1 MTRATERF
9 DIGLQKVLLIMVI
22 VMLLLSCGAWG
33 INGTQS
39 SSSAIRGGSNGSYS
53 NNVVLNVYI
62 NDAGRALVTGYVD
75 SIDGLSFL
83 KASQYQY
90 DKDTKQLYALTNS
103 LTYKSGD
110 DWEARMQ
117 SQGDYGE
124 YHSIFYMPASVVI
137 SKINSTPG
145 LEYLV
150 SASNESFVVDLHGYD
165 IKNPDV
171 TIDYQVPLSG
181 GASASGNQSNSYLL
195 PALAILGFGIVSAS
209 AVLWV
214 RHGRKPATAEAALL
228 TLDSGSQLQEHAVD
242 DPSGKSS
249 GSNKPEIPDIPAP
262 GEFTPAEGCA
272 PVEGC
277 APAEGSCTA
286 QAAEIEPKPEESPS
300 LKSPSPESPSPD
312 PSLESTSSEPEDQF
326 EAGDSGAE
334 ACLPLSTSANSIIEI
349 TSEMAAVMETLT
361 ARERAV
367 MTALIGHS
375 GKMTQA
381 DIRYETR
388 IPKSS
393 LTGIILSLERRKLI
407 IKKEWGRT
415 NIIELSDW
423 FLSKRERS

>member
-22 VMLLLSCGAWG
+22 IMLLLSGGAWG

-39 SSSAIRGGSNGSYS
+39 SSSAIRGSSNGSYS
-53 NNVVLNVYI
+53 NNMVLNVYI

-181 GASASGNQSNSYLL
+181 GAAASGNQSSSYLL
-195 PALAILGFGIVSAS
+195 PVLAILGFGIASAS

-228 TLDSGSQLQEHAVD
+228 NIDAGSQVQEHAVD

-262 GEFTPAEGCA
+262 GECT

-286 QAAEIEPKPEESPS
+286 QFAEIEPKPEESPS
-300 LKSPSPESPSPD
+300 P
-312 PSLESTSSEPEDQF
+312 ESTSPEPEDQF

-334 ACLPLSTSANSIIEI
+334 SCLPLSTSANSNIEI

-375 GKMTQA
+375 GRMTQA

>member
-9 DIGLQKVLLIMVI
+9 GTGWQKVLFILVI
-22 VMLLLSCGAWG
+22 VMLLISCGAS
-33 INGTQS
+33 GTQS
-39 SSSAIRGGSNGSYS
+39 GSAAIKSSSNGSYS
-53 NNVVLNVYI
+53 SNMVLNVYI

-83 KASQYQY
+83 KSSQYQY

-117 SQGDYGE
+117 SLGGYGE
-124 YHSIFYMPASVVI
+124 YHSIFYMPSSVVI

-165 IKNPDV
+165 IKDPDV
-171 TIDYQVPLSG
+171 TIDYQVPISG
-181 GASASGNQSNSYLL
+181 GAAASGSQSNSYLL
-195 PALAILGFGIVSAS
+195 PGLAILGFGIVSAS
-209 AVLWV
+209 AIVWA
-214 RHGRKPATAEAALL
+214 RKGRKPAQALAELHGADA
-228 TLDSGSQLQEHAVD
+228 GSQVQEDAAD
-242 DPSGKSS
+242 GSS
-249 GSNKPEIPDIPAP
+249 GSGINQADLPDLLAHEE
-262 GEFTPAEGCA
+262 GTPAE
-272 PVEGC
+272 ERE
-277 APAEGSCTA
+277 PAEGSCAA
-286 QAAEIEPKPEESPS
+286 QVPEIEPKPEESPF
-300 LKSPSPESPSPD
+300 PESQPP
-312 PSLESTSSEPEDQF
+312 EPGDQF
-326 EAGDSGAE
+326 QAVDAE
-334 ACLPLSTSANSIIEI
+334 VEECLPLSAAANSKIEI

-367 MTALIGHS
+367 MTALIEHS

-381 DIRYETR
+381 DIRYETK

-415 NIIELSDW
+415 NIIELSVW

>member
-9 DIGLQKVLLIMVI
+9 GIGWQKVLLILLI
-22 VMLLLSCGAWG
+22 VMLLLSSGVS
-33 INGTQS
+33 GTQS
-39 SSSAIRGGSNGSYS
+39 GNATIRASGNGSYS
-53 NNVVLNVYI
+53 NNMVLNVYI

-90 DKDTKQLYALTNS
+90 DKGTKQLYALTNS

-110 DWEARMQ
+110 DWEARIQ

-181 GASASGNQSNSYLL
+181 GAADSGSQSNSYLL
-195 PALAILGFGIVSAS
+195 PGLAILGLGIVSAS
-209 AVLWV
+209 AILWF
-214 RHGRKPATAEAALL
+214 RQGRKQTTAEAALCVA
-228 TLDSGSQLQEHAVD
+228 DSGSRAQENAVD
-242 DPSGKSS
+242 EPGRPCN
-249 GSNKPEIPDIPAP
+249 GSNQADIPDILGP
-262 GEFTPAEGCA
+262 EGCTLT
-272 PVEGC
+272 E
-277 APAEGSCTA
+277 ERE
-286 QAAEIEPKPEESPS
+286 AAEESCITEVAYVESKPEESPS
-300 LKSPSPESPSPD
+300 
-312 PSLESTSSEPEDQF
+312 SETEDQF
-326 EAGDSGAE
+326 DAENAGVEESI
-334 ACLPLSTSANSIIEI
+334 PISAPVNPSIEI

-361 ARERAV
+361 SRERAV
-367 MTALIGHS
+367 MTALIGRS

-415 NIIELSDW
+415 NIIELSEW